1 MGNIMTNIVY
11 NTMVKKG
18 KESLRDIDANSRRA
32 EAISEELLFKLLDK
46 NKETEYGKK
55 HDFANIHTI
64 EDYKKKVPF
73 SEYDDYQPY
82 IKRMVEDNEK
92 NLLTAEEP
100 KHYALSSGSVGVPK
114 HIPVSQEQ
122 LDIYSKYGT
131 AMLFGVMDE
140 YYRNTTGSKVPPG
153 KGLNNIELKMMET
166 KHGVP
171 KGAISATLLKPV
183 KNLVGHISTTPW
195 TVCCP
200 PCEMNGKYMK
210 ALFALAE
217 RDLAYFDSSF
227 MTGLVDIMDYI
238 KENWEMLCD
247 NIEHGEI
254 DASID
259 IPGQIRSELEAL
271 IKADKQRAMELRAEF
286 KKGFDTPIIPRI
298 WPKVFYV
305 GAIGTGGFFTYTR
318 KMRRYTGKNIP
329 FDNLCYAASEAF
341 IAVCRRSGDD
351 SYVLVPEGGF
361 YEFIPMNSD
370 DEESTVTMEELEIGE
385 DYEIVVTNIS
395 GFYRYKLKDVI
406 RVTGFYNQAP
416 LIQFVYRKSQLLSI
430 AGEKTNEEALRWSV
444 EQFIKDTEL
453 TIADYSVYADADTE
467 PGHYVVLMEPQ
478 EIVNKED
485 IEKYRTIIE
494 EKLMQANPSYGDKVR
509 TGILG
514 KTELVFLQQQTYQL
528 YRDMMIMKGT
538 SPNQLKPVRI
548 IDTPMKEKFF
558 FGLKER
564 Y

>member
-1 MGNIMTNIVY
+1 
-11 NTMVKKG
+11 
-18 KESLRDIDANSRRA
+18 
-32 EAISEELLFKLLDK
+32 
-46 NKETEYGKK
+46 
-55 HDFANIHTI
+55 
-64 EDYKKKVPF
+64 
-73 SEYDDYQPY
+73 
-82 IKRMVEDNEK
+82 
-92 NLLTAEEP
+92 
-100 KHYALSSGSVGVPK
+100 
-114 HIPVSQEQ
+114 
-122 LDIYSKYGT
+122 
-131 AMLFGVMDE
+131 
-140 YYRNTTGSKVPPG
+140 
-153 KGLNNIELKMMET
+153 
-166 KHGVP
+166 
-171 KGAISATLLKPV
+171 
-183 KNLVGHISTTPW
+183 
-195 TVCCP
+195 
-200 PCEMNGKYMK
+200 
-210 ALFALAE
+210 
-217 RDLAYFDSSF
+217 
-227 MTGLVDIMDYI
+227 
-238 KENWEMLCD
+238 
-247 NIEHGEI
+247 
-254 DASID
+254 
-259 IPGQIRSELEAL
+259 
-271 IKADKQRAMELRAEF
+271 
-286 KKGFDTPIIPRI
+286 
-298 WPKVFYV
+298 
-305 GAIGTGGFFTYTR
+305 
-318 KMRRYTGKNIP
+318 
-329 FDNLCYAASEAF
+329 
-341 IAVCRRSGDD
+341 
-351 SYVLVPEGGF
+351 
-361 YEFIPMNSD
+361 MNSD

-453 TIADYSVYADADTE
+453 AIADYSVYADADTE